1 LSEAVRAFKGGKE
14 MLTQENLTRF
24 KEAVAHY
31 ENVPGA
37 LIPVMHEAQE
47 IFSCLSYEVERVIA
61 DELNVPLAD
70 VYGVATFYS
79 RFALEP
85 KGEYQI
91 NVCMGTACYVKGSQQ
106 ILDKIIDMLK
116 IEVGRSTPDGLFS
129 LEAGRCFGCCGL
141 APVMTI
147 NEEVYGQLTVDKAER
162 IIKSYLKKTGG
173 AQDEVA

>member
-1 LSEAVRAFKGGKE
+1 
-14 MLTQENLTRF
+14 MLAQEKLARF
-24 KEAVAHY
+24 KEAAARY
-31 ENVPGA
+31 EGVPGA

-47 IFSCLSYEVERVIA
+47 IFGCLSYDVEKVIA
-61 DELNVPLAD
+61 DELDVPLAD

-85 KGEYQI
+85 KGQYQI
-91 NVCMGTACYVKGSQQ
+91 NVCMGTACYVKGAQQ

-116 IEVGRSTPDGLFS
+116 IDIDQTTPDGIFS

-147 NEEVYGQLTVDKAER
+147 NEKVYGQLTVDSTEKLIRAYLREAE
-162 IIKSYLKKTGG
+162 G
-173 AQDEVA
+173 E